1 MRIWNETVK
10 IWDQFFFFAFHMMSL
25 GGLIEWVS
33 ETKQNI
39 LPFFLFLYL
48 GSLNSYEASPKP
60 LNTSHA
66 YLGPAPVFVRSLFSA
81 LGLERFVTLNI
92 EWLTWCFQTTNQLI
106 VFLYFT
112 NSTENAPAKK
122 GVTHLIENPF
132 FKIHKDDQK

>member
-1 MRIWNETVK
+1 MKRSKFGINSFSLLFTWWVWADWLNECLRQNK
-10 IWDQFFFFAFHMMSL
+10 IFF
-25 GGLIEWVS
+25 LIFLLS
-33 ETKQNI
+33 
-39 LPFFLFLYL
+39 FFLFLYI

-66 YLGPAPVFVRSLFSA
+66 YLGPAPVFVRSLFSV

-122 GVTHLIENPF
+122 ESLT
-132 FKIHKDDQK
+132 